1 MQQRCMAFV
10 APWHKSTNS
19 VERRSWDAPGKPE
32 VGLLR
37 RLFGVALSMGY
48 AARRFLTWSESME
61 DVKILQ
67 IMPAEGWVA
76 VYDGGDEGEM
86 EEPLA
91 CFALVQVDYK
101 NGDGIQTE
109 VRGMAPDEKVM
120 GFVEDA
126 TNFVTVRRAEEAE
139 AEDEEDGEAVE

>member
-1 MQQRCMAFV
+1 
-10 APWHKSTNS
+10 
-19 VERRSWDAPGKPE
+19 
-32 VGLLR
+32 
-37 RLFGVALSMGY
+37 
-48 AARRFLTWSESME
+48 ME

-109 VRGMAPDEKVM
+109 VRGMAPDEKLM
-120 GFVEDA
+120 AFVEDA
-126 TNFVTVRRAEEAE
+126 TNFRRFAALKKPTTKRKTRRGRVGFPRQ
-139 AEDEEDGEAVE
+139 ALAGLNGRGQLPALRRNFPA

>member
-1 MQQRCMAFV
+1 
-10 APWHKSTNS
+10 
-19 VERRSWDAPGKPE
+19 
-32 VGLLR
+32 
-37 RLFGVALSMGY
+37 
-48 AARRFLTWSESME
+48 ME
-61 DVKILQ
+61 EVKILQ

-101 NGDGIQTE
+101 NGDGLQTE
-109 VRGMAPDEKVM
+109 VRGMAPDEKLM
-120 GFVEDA
+120 AFVEDA

-139 AEDEEDGEAVE
+139 NEEEGEAAE